1 MIDGSDFLAPHA
13 ATCVILPYG
22 IDLSYWRTL
31 SPSERT
37 RIQEMRQRHPR
48 HIAEVV
54 RVVGYKGFVVVVRAV
69 AGRTVHAPIV
79 GRVPGPADRQQAAP
93 EVWRPQR

>member
-48 HIAEVV
+48 HIAAVG
-54 RVVGYKGFVVVVRAV
+54 RLVGYKGFAVLVRAMRGLD
-69 AGRTVHAPIV
+69 AQATIV
-79 GRVPGPADRQQAAP
+79 GDGPLLPALQQLATQPRRFDR
-93 EVWRPQR
+93 